1 MLEQWQI
8 AVASLAAFVL
18 IAIGYGLRCW
28 EQKEYKRDE
37 TENQVGDV
45 L

>member
-8 AVASLAAFVL
+8 AALSVGAFVFM
-18 IAIGYGLRCW
+18 AIGYGLHCL
-28 EQKEYKRDE
+28 EQQEYKRDD
-37 TENQVGDV
+37 TENQVGDP

>member
-8 AVASLAAFVL
+8 ALLSVGAFVFM
-18 IAIGYGLRCW
+18 AIGYGLRCL
-28 EQKEYKRDE
+28 EQQERKRDE